1 MKNLKIKTKLFLL
14 AAFMLVGLVA
24 VGVVSLLFMR
34 SINQGTTDVAENW
47 MPSVITSEELNTLT
61 SDYRIQEYQHIVAQ
75 DEGTMKT
82 AEEEMDRIEAEITD
96 NFNTYL
102 SSLVTNDQDKKLV
115 QDAQTAWNAYL
126 EQHDKMITF
135 SRENKTEEAMEAV
148 LASVTLF
155 NEASNT
161 FLETVNYNKNGAD
174 EANLEGNRLY
184 QTAFSITVVT
194 LLAIIILSLLFAI
207 YIIRSINKP
216 VAELD
221 NVARKIAEG
230 NLNESI
236 TYSSQDE
243 LGQLAVNF
251 NKTVV
256 RLKDYVKYID
266 EISDVLNRIA
276 GGDLDF
282 KLTYEYDGEFQ
293 KVKVALEEI
302 SDSLNTTMKQIN
314 EGANQ
319 VALGA
324 GQMAES
330 AQSLAEG
337 ATDQAGA
344 VEELTATVEN
354 VTMMSKDAA
363 KTAEE
368 SAHSTRL
375 VAKDAKGG
383 QQSLQDLVKAMGNI
397 TEVSMEIQN
406 IIGAIEDIASQTNLL
421 SLNASIEA
429 ARAGEAGRGFAV
441 VADQIGK
448 LANDSANSAV
458 NTRELIQKAL
468 EEIKRGND
476 ITNETVRVLD
486 GIIDKIGEFA
496 VVAEGNSD
504 SAKTQ
509 AQMLEQV
516 QGGIEQI
523 ANVVQSNSAA
533 AEESSATSEELSAQS
548 ENLKALVDQFK
559 LKED

>member
-1 MKNLKIKTKLFLL
+1 MKDLKIKTKLFLL
-14 AAFMLVGLVA
+14 AGFMLIGLVV
-24 VGVVSLLFMR
+24 VGVVSLVFMR
-34 SINQGTTDVAENW
+34 NINQGTTEVSENW

-61 SDYRIQEYQHIVAQ
+61 SDYRIQEYKHIVSQ
-75 DEGTMKT
+75 DEATMKA
-82 AEEEMDRIEAEITD
+82 AETQMDSIQAEIDD

-102 SSLVTNDQDKKLV
+102 TTLCTNEVDRKLV
-115 QDAQTAWNAYL
+115 QDAQTAWNNYRTL
-126 EQHDKMITF
+126 HEDMIGL
-135 SRENKTEEAMEAV
+135 SRENKTDEAMAAIEDSTD
-148 LASVTLF
+148 LFDQAS
-155 NEASNT
+155 AI
-161 FLETVNYNKNGAD
+161 FLQIVEYNKDGAD
-174 EANLEGNRLY
+174 EANESGNQLY
-184 QTAFSITVVT
+184 ALAFGVTVVVMAVVI
-194 LLAIIILSLLFAI
+194 LLALSFAFLIIQG
-207 YIIRSINKP
+207 INKP

-221 NVARKIAEG
+221 DVARKIAEG

-236 TYSSQDE
+236 TYTSKDE

-266 EISDVLNRIA
+266 EIAAVLHQIA
-276 GGDLDF
+276 NGDLDF
-282 KLTYEYDGEFQ
+282 TLTYEYDGEFR
-293 KVKVALEEI
+293 KVKEALEGI
-302 SDSLNTTMKQIN
+302 SDSLNSTMKQIN

-319 VALGA
+319 VAIGA

-368 SAHSTRL
+368 SAESTRK
-375 VAKDAKGG
+375 VAQEAQGG
-383 QQSLQDLVKAMGNI
+383 QKSLQDLVKAMGNI

-468 EEIKRGND
+468 EEIRRGNE
-476 ITNETVRVLD
+476 ITDATVKVLD
-486 GIIDKIGEFA
+486 EIIDKIGSFA
-496 VVAEGNSD
+496 DTAKGTSD
-504 SAKTQ
+504 AAKTQ
-509 AQMLEQV
+509 AQMLTQV

-559 LKED
+559 LKE